1 LEHVRSAKL
10 TPEAMPDES
19 ERARIHLGFQK
30 LSEQLRKGDD
40 AQVAARIEFNRELNR
55 KAFEQ
60 ARERTGREYTA
71 AGLSEP
77 HALQLGLTAANELG
91 YSMPK
96 VVREAAE

>member
-30 LSEQLRKGDD
+30 LSEQLRKGD
-40 AQVAARIEFNRELNR
+40 AQVAACIEFNRELNR

-71 AGLSEP
+71 AGLPEP

>member
-1 LEHVRSAKL
+1 
-10 TPEAMPDES
+10 MPDES

-30 LSEQLRKGDD
+30 LSEQLRKGD
-40 AQVAARIEFNRELNR
+40 AQVAACIEFNRELNR

>member
-1 LEHVRSAKL
+1 MEHVRSAKL

-30 LSEQLRKGDD
+30 LSEQLRKGD
-40 AQVAARIEFNRELNR
+40 AQVAACIEFNRELNR

>member
-30 LSEQLRKGDD
+30 LSEQLRKGD
-40 AQVAARIEFNRELNR
+40 AQVAACIEFNRELNR